1 MPLITDAAT
10 MFAWIYL
17 LKNKSD
23 LSIFK
28 QFITMVELQFD
39 LKIKSS
45 KLTGGEFRSFTKYLT
60 DLDIIPRLICSY
72 THHQNGGVEWKHR
85 FIVDLGLT
93 LLSHASFP
101 LKFWDHALLTA
112 VYLINR
118 LLSTSL
124 NHTSSFLESVWLC
137 LFSFA

>member
-72 THHQNGGVEWKHR
+72 THHQNGGVE
-85 FIVDLGLT
+85 
-93 LLSHASFP
+93 
-101 LKFWDHALLTA
+101 
-112 VYLINR
+112 
-118 LLSTSL
+118 
-124 NHTSSFLESVWLC
+124 
-137 LFSFA
+137 

>member
-1 MPLITDAAT
+1 

-23 LSIFK
+23 FLSIFK

-45 KLTGGEFRSFTKYLT
+45 KLTGGEFRPFTKYLT

-85 FIVDLGLT
+85 LIIDLGLT

-118 LLSTSL
+118 LTLHFIESHVSFFPFPQPSWL
-124 NHTSSFLESVWLC
+124 SFLESVCLC
-137 LFSFA
+137 LF